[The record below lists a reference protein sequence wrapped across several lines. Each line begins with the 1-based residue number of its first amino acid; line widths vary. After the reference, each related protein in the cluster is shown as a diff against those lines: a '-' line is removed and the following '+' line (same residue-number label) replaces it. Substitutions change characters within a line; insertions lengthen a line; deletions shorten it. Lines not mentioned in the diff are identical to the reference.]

1 VKTFGGSSFDSGLV
15 LNEPAPTDSLNRAT
29 GSETEVFNGPVD
41 AQDNPLT
48 QRTNEG
54 GTRKVGDIRAFPK
67 PGTDISQVEA
77 GYTGTLTWPDGSTEP
92 VRVASIR
99 RMDSRLV
106 LQRVE

>member
-1 VKTFGGSSFDSGLV
+1 MNRLEADLSVPVIYAGSDVPGEKYVGVQQPNSTPRRTFTSRGQEVV
-15 LNEPAPTDSLNRAT
+15 LSCRCHVHAPKGKVPPL
-29 GSETEVFNGPVD
+29 E
-41 AQDNPLT
+41 AQNL
-48 QRTNEG
+48 
-54 GTRKVGDIRAFPK
+54 A
-67 PGTDISQVEA
+67 SQVEA